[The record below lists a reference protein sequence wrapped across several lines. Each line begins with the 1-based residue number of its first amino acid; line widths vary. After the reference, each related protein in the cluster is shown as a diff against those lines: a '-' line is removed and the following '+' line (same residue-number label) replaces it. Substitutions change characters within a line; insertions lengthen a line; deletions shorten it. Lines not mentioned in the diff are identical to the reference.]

1 MCAIDVRGAAV
12 VAIAAIGS
20 GGRGI
25 EVGVCR
31 WVAVACILISAYSA
45 TLCWRPSG
53 LFVGWFGEG
62 RSWCCECGKGGIVES
77 L

>member
-1 MCAIDVRGAAV
+1 MCAIDVRGAAI
-12 VAIAAIGS
+12 VAIATIRS

-25 EVGVCR
+25 EVGVCG

-53 LFVGWFGEG
+53 FFVGGFGEG
-62 RSWCCECGKGGIVES
+62 WSWCRECGKGGIVVS